1 MSPELVVELL
11 EKLLPSDSG
20 NGNGK
25 GICEI
30 IFPQS
35 IAFNTGLTIGILRFN
50 KRRALTDAP
59 LRGIFLVPQKNGQ
72 HNFALSLQ
80 TMAQHLLQEMQAA
93 EANMTKMFDTPQSKQ
108 KQDPPE
114 DTPGKT
120 TSGRTRAP
128 KRQLQHHP
136 SILSEK

>member
-1 MSPELVVELL
+1 MGQDDAGKEGGRPLRVALQNNVSPELVVELL

-59 LRGIFLVPQKNGQ
+59 LRGIFLVPQKNGWM
-72 HNFALSLQ
+72 NCF
-80 TMAQHLLQEMQAA
+80 
-93 EANMTKMFDTPQSKQ
+93 KV
-108 KQDPPE
+108 
-114 DTPGKT
+114 
-120 TSGRTRAP
+120 
-128 KRQLQHHP
+128 
-136 SILSEK
+136 